1 MRTIN
6 IIISVIFLSLFICC
20 NLDNCDKKYFNGEIQ
35 YFDENSVIT
44 RDVNS
49 KILTLNGNNTGM
61 IAVYDS
67 LLICWNPGYQNHF
80 FKIFNVDTGD
90 EIGSFCNKGRGDNE
104 VISVG
109 CIAQLFK
116 KGDDIMPLLYA
127 SNEGKLFLWNISQSI
142 EKNTTVYDTIVP
154 YNNDRIFFEFYQS
167 DNILFAYKPAEYL
180 NTNEA
185 TTPYYE
191 KRTISTNE
199 LMQDY
204 PIYKTKS
211 VQNNDVNERNPVNL
225 FFYTWDVMN
234 PNGSKI
240 VQVMKY
246 LPQINILDVSTGNLT
261 GYRMKNSPDFSLLES
276 SMESMDV
283 YYNCVHADENYIY
296 AAYWGREAWDDRL
309 GVELPKFNIIHV
321 FDWNGKLLYKLTT
334 DRSFYRVW
342 LDPVRKLLYTINL
355 NNDEVYYLD
364 LEDLSLDKI
373 NPIF

>member
-1 MRTIN
+1 M
-6 IIISVIFLSLFICC
+6 
-20 NLDNCDKKYFNGEIQ
+20 
-35 YFDENSVIT
+35 
-44 RDVNS
+44 
-49 KILTLNGNNTGM
+49 
-61 IAVYDS
+61 
-67 LLICWNPGYQNHF
+67 
-80 FKIFNVDTGD
+80 
-90 EIGSFCNKGRGDNE
+90 
-104 VISVG
+104 
-109 CIAQLFK
+109 
-116 KGDDIMPLLYA
+116 
-127 SNEGKLFLWNISQSI
+127 
-142 EKNTTVYDTIVP
+142 
-154 YNNDRIFFEFYQS
+154 
-167 DNILFAYKPAEYL
+167 

-342 LDPVRKLLYTINL
+342 LDPVRKRLYTINL